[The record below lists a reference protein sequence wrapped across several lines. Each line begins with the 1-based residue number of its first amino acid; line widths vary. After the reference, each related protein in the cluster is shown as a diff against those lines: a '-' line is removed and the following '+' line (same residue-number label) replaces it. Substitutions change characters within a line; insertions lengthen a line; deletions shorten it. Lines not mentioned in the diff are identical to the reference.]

1 LWEGEPET
9 YLRTARARLPAGGF
23 LKRFESVATYR
34 PRLPEGSF
42 FAVGTVYF
50 LSSMNESGKT
60 NFSIGL
66 VILTVLL
73 TVYAQVILKWRVRQ
87 SGPLPVA
94 LADKAAF
101 LTKLLLDPQLLVAC
115 SPPLLAVCF
124 GWPR

>member
-1 LWEGEPET
+1 M
-9 YLRTARARLPAGGF
+9 RTARARLPAGGF

-101 LTKLLLDPQLLVAC
+101 LTKLLLDP
-115 SPPLLAVCF
+115 AVISGMFAAFVGGVF